1 MDFDLIANYVIEV
14 VTTGVACLLAL
25 LSFRRR
31 RLELGDE
38 PTLPQYFTRRGL
50 YWIGLG
56 LYCIFIT
63 GLFFLLISNWSP
75 LQPLVSS
82 IVAKISTSEFAELFT
97 SLDGR
102 KIVPLIFAVCFL
114 FLVYWESRFNPLLLL
129 RDFIYDAF
137 AIPRKTVEVY
147 KALKTSRLA
156 DVDKQLKETI
166 AKRLLIPSIDPGDF
180 EKSNATVEYKWAHNC
195 VLFDQIQTYANNT
208 SYQRFFS
215 EPSLKWGDICVSYN
229 AMSEQVAVWKE
240 AEPHYTKTI
249 NLIKELDHLKG
260 LLCRLLA
267 CLVVFGSNSENE
279 IWKTVRRLGG
289 NIYQARLKHTYKY
302 ILIFT
307 AATAIGVIVGREFSI
322 FLHNNFVY
330 PAHKLAHFDDE
341 TLRWVF
347 YAITIYVF
355 PIALVFIARTYAY
368 RTADSD
374 SQRYYGFYL
383 VMMIVGFIVST
394 TVSALILELLYFEKH
409 DLDFI
414 QSFLDHMRWG
424 ILPALMCGFVA
435 YQMDNPVKE
444 SETIKQMILS
454 QTLRFLGWGL
464 VGLII
469 TLYATDKLPIE
480 EKQLRF
486 TIVGTAIFVVGCLGM
501 AARFKTVESL
511 T

>member
-1 MDFDLIANYVIEV
+1 MEFDLIANYVIQMF
-14 VTTGVACLLAL
+14 GAGAACLLAL
-25 LSFRRR
+25 LSFRKR

-56 LYCIFIT
+56 FYCSFIT
-63 GLFFLLISNWSP
+63 AIFFLLISNWLP

-82 IVAKISTSEFAELFT
+82 IVENISAREFAKLFT

-102 KIVPLIFAVCFL
+102 KLIPLIFAVFFL
-114 FLVYWESRFNPLLLL
+114 FLVYWESRFNPLLLF

-147 KALKTSRLA
+147 NALKTSRLA
-156 DVDKQLKETI
+156 DVDNHLKETI
-166 AKRLLIPSIDPGDF
+166 AERLLIPSIDPGDF

-195 VLFDQIQTYANNT
+195 VLFDQIQTYANNS

-229 AMSEQVAVWKE
+229 AMSEQVANWKE
-240 AEPHYTKTI
+240 GEPHYTKTV
-249 NLIKELDHLKG
+249 NLIKELDHLMG
-260 LLCRLLA
+260 LLSRLLA
-267 CLVVFGSNSENE
+267 CLVVFGSNSEKE
-279 IWKTVRRLGG
+279 IWETVRRLGG

-307 AATAIGVIVGREFSI
+307 AATAVGVIAGREFSV
-322 FLHNNFVY
+322 FLHNSFIY
-330 PAHKLAHFDDE
+330 PANQLAHFDDA
-341 TLRWVF
+341 TLRWIF
-347 YAITIYVF
+347 YAITIYVL
-355 PIALVFIARTYAY
+355 PIALVFVARTYAY
-368 RTADSD
+368 RTGDSD

-394 TVSALILELLYFEKH
+394 SVSALILELLYFESYN
-409 DLDFI
+409 LDVLP
-414 QSFLDHMRWG
+414 SFLEHMRWG

-444 SETIKQMILS
+444 SETLKQFIQS

-469 TLYATDKLPIE
+469 MLYATDKLTIE
-480 EKQLRF
+480 EQQLRF
-486 TIVGTAIFVVGCLGM
+486 TIVGTVIFVVGFLGM
-501 AARFKTVESL
+501 AARFKTVESI